1 MADSQ
6 VASAPASLNF
16 DSECDNQQLLLSFAG
31 LTLVRGL
38 SHVVDAFYRNW
49 VRTMH
54 DVQLLGGDV
63 SESEQQGL
71 RAPTVPADAL
81 LKGLPSPEGLPPRP
95 PWFACNGH
103 FAPTGKLAPGILCR
117 AVALF

>member
-1 MADSQ
+1 
-6 VASAPASLNF
+6 
-16 DSECDNQQLLLSFAG
+16 
-31 LTLVRGL
+31 
-38 SHVVDAFYRNW
+38 
-49 VRTMH
+49 MH

-63 SESEQQGL
+63 SESERLGISG

-103 FAPTGKLAPGILCR
+103 FAPTGKHGFRQAGRQAGCWA
-117 AVALF
+117 AVAFFLTESRRRPLGLAGNCTGATSDVVPWGGWPGGFPADPSW

>member
-1 MADSQ
+1 MGI
-6 VASAPASLNF
+6 LR
-16 DSECDNQQLLLSFAG
+16 
-31 LTLVRGL
+31 T
-38 SHVVDAFYRNW
+38 VDAFYRNW

-103 FAPTGKLAPGILCR
+103 FAPTGKRDLHQPPSVELNCVVLIRGRLADRELHGR
-117 AVALF
+117 N